1 MPSPRFT
8 VRVPDAL
15 AAQVQARIHA
25 TGATFTALVQEAL
38 ATYLADTVP
47 TGIPTGMPTPA
58 DTRAGTPRALQETL
72 EALTRRVEA
81 LEQALIASRQA
92 ADTLP
97 TGADS
102 RPPAYD
108 PTRYRLGGL
117 CTRGHNY
124 QGTGRTLRRVPNGAC
139 PECETAAQRERRQRY
154 HAQRARGQ

>member
-15 AAQVQARIHA
+15 AAQVQARLHA

-38 ATYLADTVP
+38 AAYLADTL
-47 TGIPTGMPTPA
+47 PTGMPTPA
-58 DTRAGTPRALQETL
+58 DTRADTPRALQETL
-72 EALTRRVEA
+72 EVLTRRVEA

-117 CTRGHNY
+117 CTHGHNY
-124 QGTGRTLRRVPNGAC
+124 QGTGKTLRRVPNGAC
-139 PECETAAQRERRQRY
+139 PKCETAAQRERRQR
-154 HAQRARGQ
+154 QRDQRQ